1 MDVHHHSHTE
11 RKKFTHY
18 LWEFLMLFLAVFCG
32 FLAEY
37 QLEHKIEKER
47 GKQFVLMMA
56 EDLAKD
62 TSILQ
67 SGLQNI
73 NRMILRLDSA
83 IELIRNKRYENKDGI
98 KALYKLYLIG
108 LPSIGLTLT
117 DRTSVQL
124 KNAGGMRLISKKD
137 VADSIVGY
145 WAEFDWLK
153 RLESLFEQ
161 IRVKIKDQSYSI
173 FDSRF
178 YPAENSSMKE
188 INDPVLLTYD
198 EKNLI
203 EFANKLAH
211 LRNALSAPY
220 VSFIIKTKKS
230 AANLLALIEKE
241 YHLK

>member
-1 MDVHHHSHTE
+1 MEVHAHTHTPG
-11 RKKFTHY
+11 KKWTHY

-37 QLEHKIEKER
+37 QLEHRIEKEK
-47 GKQFVLMMA
+47 GKQFALMMA

-62 TSILQ
+62 TAI
-67 SGLQNI
+67 
-73 NRMILRLDSA
+73 MILRLDSA
-83 IELIRNKRYENKDGI
+83 IELIRNKRYENKDGS

-124 KNAGGMRLISKKD
+124 KNAGGMRLISKEN
-137 VADSIVGY
+137 VADSIVEY
-145 WAEFDWLK
+145 WADYDWLK
-153 RLESLFEQ
+153 RLENLFEE
-161 IRVKIKDQSYSI
+161 IRIKIKDQSYSI

-178 YPAENSSMKE
+178 YPVENRSMNE
-188 INDPVLLTYD
+188 INEPVLLTYD
-198 EKNLI
+198 EKDLI

-230 AANLLALIEKE
+230 AVNLLALIEKE
-241 YHLK
+241 YHVSANRRAPSEK